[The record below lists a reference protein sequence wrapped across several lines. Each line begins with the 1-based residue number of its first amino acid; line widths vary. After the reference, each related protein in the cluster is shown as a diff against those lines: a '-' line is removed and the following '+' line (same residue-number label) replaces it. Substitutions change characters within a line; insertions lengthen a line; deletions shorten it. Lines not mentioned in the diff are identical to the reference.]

1 MYAFLIGMWTR
12 RKVTETQI
20 RNYVPRFIT
29 EEEAEAILAT
39 PQNDAV

>member
-29 EEEAEAILAT
+29 AEEAELILST
-39 PQNDAV
+39 PQNDI